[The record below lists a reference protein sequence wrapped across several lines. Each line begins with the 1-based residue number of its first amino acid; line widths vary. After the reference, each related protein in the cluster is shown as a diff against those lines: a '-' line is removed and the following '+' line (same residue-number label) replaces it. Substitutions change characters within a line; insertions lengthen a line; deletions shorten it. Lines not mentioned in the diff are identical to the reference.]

1 MDRGMSNSMWGSG
14 SECTPVWPARGCQTS
29 SVGEMG
35 DFDLG
40 PRPAFLLGAGFSK
53 SISDRMPTM
62 AELGARLVDAA
73 RQDTELL
80 DLLTPSMR
88 KTLEEG
94 IVPYGDFET
103 WLSLLATDPPY
114 LSAHRRDVNRAVFGL
129 LADRVADE
137 VLKAQAEATEGVAP
151 PGWLLS
157 LISLWHELRA
167 PVITL
172 NYDLLVEACV
182 RDPMSLWGLWQS
194 SPHRVKPGD
203 LTLQRP
209 ALALTDLVGG
219 YGVQH
224 EPTTTFKLLKLHGS
238 LSWFRS
244 IDDHR
249 GDRAATVVRL
259 DKHPPAWGQPAGH
272 QIAAAN
278 DAMARASYDE
288 SRQRMIVPPQADK
301 SAIFGHSFVSTVW
314 RAAAGSLAEATSL
327 GLIGCSLPKTD
338 LAVRGLLSEH
348 LPAEVP
354 VYVFDRSPEA
364 PVTEFQQLGFSATGH
379 SWSSERTQLIDD
391 LRTLASSQA
400 VKSAEPS
407 DIGYTVSNCRRD
419 ARKIADATR
428 DPEGRCVIRPSDLA
442 APTTVPRP
450 DDLIAPTARS
460 LISEAIRADEPLWVL
475 ASSGENVPVI
485 GIAGTGN
492 ANTPLQLVV
501 DEAHFD

>member
-1 MDRGMSNSMWGSG
+1 MFGFHAERLLS
-14 SECTPVWPARGCQTS
+14 WPTMGCQTS
-29 SVGEMG
+29 SVLEMG
-35 DFDLG
+35 EFNLG

-53 SISDRMPTM
+53 SISGRMPTM

-80 DLLTPSMR
+80 SLLTPPMR

-103 WLSLLATDPPY
+103 WLSLVATDPPY

-129 LADRVADE
+129 LASRVADE
-137 VLKAQAEATEGVAP
+137 VLEAQAEATEKVEP

-182 RDPMSLWGLWQS
+182 REPMSLWGLWQS

-224 EPTTTFKLLKLHGS
+224 EPTSTFQLLKLHGS

-259 DKHPPAWGQPAGH
+259 DEHPPSWGQPAGH
-272 QIAAAN
+272 QIAAAS
-278 DAMARASYDE
+278 DALARASYDE
-288 SRQRMIVPPQADK
+288 ARQRMIVPPQADK
-301 SAIFGHSFVSTVW
+301 SAMFGHSFVSTVW
-314 RAAAGSLAEATSL
+314 RAAAVALAEATSL
-327 GLIGCSLPKTD
+327 SLIGCSLPKTD

-354 VYVFDRSPEA
+354 VYVLDRSPEA
-364 PVTEFQQLGFSATGH
+364 PVTEFEQLGFSATGH
-379 SWSSERTQLIDD
+379 SWSSERAQLIDD
-391 LRTLASSQA
+391 LRALASSET

-407 DIGYTVSNCRRD
+407 DKGYTVRNCRHD
-419 ARKIADATR
+419 ARKIADVTR
-428 DPEGRCVIRPSDLA
+428 DPEGRCVIRPSDVR

-450 DDLIAPTARS
+450 DDLIPQTARR
-460 LISEAIRADEPLWVL
+460 LISEALQANERLWVL
-475 ASSGENVPVI
+475 DSSGEIVPII
-485 GIAGTGN
+485 GISGTVNG
-492 ANTPLQLVV
+492 ATPLELVV
-501 DEAHFD
+501 DEVQFN